1 MLNNVNKL
9 QNQIFSIRVNACVDV
24 VVTGVGLLQ
33 ALAIDPGTGVDHE
46 VLHSKEDL
54 KETFIH
60 YMEKGVAAERFYS
73 DKESFQRIARAASEY
88 PGAQHFVGG
97 NAALIGQKLATNP
110 HVTVLLCGP
119 VGPKLHELLADQIIV
134 PAESLQVTDEYHLI
148 LEYKAGN
155 HFVGGNA
162 ALIGQKLA
170 TNPHVTVLLCG
181 PVGPKLHEL
190 LADQII
196 VPAESLQVTD
206 EYHLILEY
214 KAGDKWGSSQAPN
227 ANRFIFSHD
236 TSNGEMSALETFV
249 GSMEEFQP
257 QLVVLSGLHM
267 MEGQGRELWEER
279 LKEAPNANRFIFSH
293 DTSNGEMSAL
303 ETFVGSMEEIQ
314 PQLVVLSGLHMMEG
328 QGRELWEE
336 RLKEA
341 VVTISDIPNEVPI
354 HLELASMT
362 DTDYMNSIMQE
373 VLPIVNSIGLNEQE
387 LLFISQAGMGP
398 HSQLLSWSG
407 VPDVGQVSDILLW
420 ILKQHGRTDLE
431 SEADLTRIHFHT
443 LAYHIL
449 ATVDGFWANQVS
461 AVSAGA
467 RVAGSQ
473 ACGTQEI
480 DVNRVVLKAPLEFH
494 TSRDEPGQT
503 MTLNPS
509 EPVVVWQRENVSFYL
524 TPVLVCKNP
533 LRTVGLGDA
542 ISAEGLLYSE
552 MAEQ

>member
-1 MLNNVNKL
+1 MWRQAFAAVLLAVSIGYFYHSNPAFPELAVRYLTTSLQSLSSCLQGSSSTATIEQTISSAWDTLITAPATQWTRVAVGVNT
-9 QNQIFSIRVNACVDV
+9 CVDV

-33 ALAIDPGTGVDHE
+33 ALAINPGTGVDHE

-60 YMEKGVAAERFYS
+60 YMKKGAAAERFYS
-73 DKESFQRIARAASEY
+73 DKESFQRIAQAASEY

-148 LEYKAGN
+148 LEYKAG
-155 HFVGGNA
+155 
-162 ALIGQKLA
+162 
-170 TNPHVTVLLCG
+170 
-181 PVGPKLHEL
+181 
-190 LADQII
+190 
-196 VPAESLQVTD
+196 
-206 EYHLILEY
+206 
-214 KAGDKWGSSQAPN
+214 DKWGSLQAPN

-249 GSMEEFQP
+249 GSMEEF
-257 QLVVLSGLHM
+257 
-267 MEGQGRELWEER
+267 
-279 LKEAPNANRFIFSH
+279 
-293 DTSNGEMSAL
+293 
-303 ETFVGSMEEIQ
+303 Q

-387 LLFISQAGMGP
+387 LLFISQAGLGP
-398 HSQLLSWSG
+398 HSQLPSWSSI
-407 VPDVGQVSDILLW
+407 PDVGQVSDILLW

-443 LAYHIL
+443 LTYHIL

-503 MTLNPS
+503 LTLNPS
-509 EPVVVWQRENVSFYL
+509 EPVVVWHRENVSFYL

>member
-1 MLNNVNKL
+1 MWRQAFAAVLLAVSIGYFYHSNPEFPEVAVRHLTTSLQSLSSCLQGSSSTATNEQTISSAWDTLITAPATQWTRVAVGVNT
-9 QNQIFSIRVNACVDV
+9 CVDV

-33 ALAIDPGTGVDHE
+33 ALAIDPGTGLDHE

-60 YMEKGVAAERFYS
+60 YMEKGAAAERFYS
-73 DKESFQRIARAASEY
+73 DKESFQWIARAASEY

-119 VGPKLHELLADQIIV
+119 VGPKLHELLTDQIIV
-134 PAESLQVTDEYHLI
+134 PAESLQ
-148 LEYKAGN
+148 G
-155 HFVGGNA
+155 
-162 ALIGQKLA
+162 
-170 TNPHVTVLLCG
+170 
-181 PVGPKLHEL
+181 
-190 LADQII
+190 
-196 VPAESLQVTD
+196 TD

-236 TSNGEMSALETFV
+236 MSNGEMSALETFV

-279 LKEAPNANRFIFSH
+279 LKEA
-293 DTSNGEMSAL
+293 
-303 ETFVGSMEEIQ
+303 
-314 PQLVVLSGLHMMEG
+314 VL
-328 QGRELWEE
+328 
-336 RLKEA
+336 
-341 VVTISDIPNEVPI
+341 TISDIPNEVPI
-354 HLELASMT
+354 HLELASMR
-362 DTDYMNSIMQE
+362 DTDYINSIMREQ

-387 LLFISQAGMGP
+387 LLFISQAGLGP
-398 HSQLLSWSG
+398 HSQLPSWSG

-461 AVSAGA
+461 AVCAGA

-473 ACGTQEI
+473 ACGTQKI
-480 DVNRVVLKAPLEFH
+480 DVNRVVLQAPLEFQ
-494 TSRDEPGQT
+494 TSRDEPGQK
-503 MTLNPS
+503 MTLNLS
-509 EPVVVWQRENVSFYL
+509 EPVVIWHRENVSFYF

>member
-1 MLNNVNKL
+1 MWRQAFAAVLLAVSIGYFYHSNPALPELAVRYLTTSL
-9 QNQIFSIRVNACVDV
+9 QSLSSCLQGSSSTATIEQTISSAWDTLITAPATQWTRVAVGVNACVDV

-60 YMEKGVAAERFYS
+60 YMEKGAAAERFYS
-73 DKESFQRIARAASEY
+73 DKESFQRIAQAASEY
-88 PGAQHFVGG
+88 PGAQ
-97 NAALIGQKLATNP
+97 
-110 HVTVLLCGP
+110 
-119 VGPKLHELLADQIIV
+119 
-134 PAESLQVTDEYHLI
+134 
-148 LEYKAGN
+148 

-279 LKEAPNANRFIFSH
+279 LKEA
-293 DTSNGEMSAL
+293 
-303 ETFVGSMEEIQ
+303 
-314 PQLVVLSGLHMMEG
+314 
-328 QGRELWEE
+328 
-336 RLKEA
+336 

-373 VLPIVNSIGLNEQE
+373 QVLPIVNSIGLNEQE
-387 LLFISQAGMGP
+387 LLFISQAGLGP
-398 HSQLLSWSG
+398 HSQLPSWSG

-509 EPVVVWQRENVSFYL
+509 EPVVVWHRENVSFYL

>member
-1 MLNNVNKL
+1 MWRQAFAAVLLAVSIGYFYHSNPAFPELAVRYLTTSLQSLSSCLQGSSSTATIEQTISSAWDTLITAPATQWTRVAVGVNT
-9 QNQIFSIRVNACVDV
+9 CVDV

-33 ALAIDPGTGVDHE
+33 ALAINPGTGVDHE

-60 YMEKGVAAERFYS
+60 YMKKGAAAERFYS
-73 DKESFQRIARAASEY
+73 DKESFQRIAQAASEY

-148 LEYKAGN
+148 LEYKAG
-155 HFVGGNA
+155 
-162 ALIGQKLA
+162 
-170 TNPHVTVLLCG
+170 
-181 PVGPKLHEL
+181 
-190 LADQII
+190 
-196 VPAESLQVTD
+196 
-206 EYHLILEY
+206 
-214 KAGDKWGSSQAPN
+214 DKWGSLQAPN

-279 LKEAPNANRFIFSH
+279 LKEA
-293 DTSNGEMSAL
+293 
-303 ETFVGSMEEIQ
+303 
-314 PQLVVLSGLHMMEG
+314 
-328 QGRELWEE
+328 
-336 RLKEA
+336 

-373 VLPIVNSIGLNEQE
+373 QVLPIVNSIGLNEQE
-387 LLFISQAGMGP
+387 LLFISQAGLGP
-398 HSQLLSWSG
+398 HSQLPSWSSI
-407 VPDVGQVSDILLW
+407 PDVGQVSDILLW

-443 LAYHIL
+443 LTYHIL

-503 MTLNPS
+503 LTLNPS
-509 EPVVVWQRENVSFYL
+509 EPVVVWHRENVSFYL